1 MKGDVR
7 RAAAVCECG
16 HPRGDHD
23 EVGGYGCLHGLI
35 VCECAEFVERGE
47 R

>member
-23 EVGGYGCLHGLI
+23 IDGCMHGLI
-35 VCECAEFVERGE
+35 VCECAEFIERSDW
-47 R
+47 